1 MEVDQRAENLT
12 KTKPPNQLADWPAAN
27 WRREMDTTTKGCTT
41 LRPPTPRA
49 DPLLNE
55 VRALRREQAEFRRI
69 FDHFA
74 DVFLDAKFPFG
85 KPTDRWA
92 RR

>member
-1 MEVDQRAENLT
+1 MRNPLRA
-12 KTKPPNQLADWPAAN
+12 
-27 WRREMDTTTKGCTT
+27 REGVSSKEIAMDATRSYNE
-41 LRPPTPRA
+41 RPPTQRPDPILEELRA
-49 DPLLNE
+49 I
-55 VRALRREQAEFRRI
+55 RAEQQQLRRI

-74 DVFLDAKFPFG
+74 DVFLNAKFPFG